1 MANTTTGNSGIT
13 YLASADAAFT
23 EDFAL
28 DLYAGTLTTDT
39 EWLKGGADAAY
50 PGNLDG
56 FLATNTELKP
66 ATRGLKLV
74 CGRLTVGLVNN
85 ETLTLGGLGS
95 KIVSVLIG
103 DNSTAAAGIVL
114 KAAIPATGVATF
126 TVTGTSD
133 AKVGLWMIVQ

>member
-28 DLYAGTLTTDT
+28 DLYAGTLGSDT
-39 EWLKGGADAAY
+39 EWLKGGATQAY
-50 PGNLDG
+50 PGNIEG
-56 FLATNTELKP
+56 FLAKNAEPAP

-74 CGRLTVGLVNN
+74 CGRLTVALVNN

-95 KIVSVLIG
+95 RIVAVMVG
-103 DNSTAAAGIVL
+103 DNSTEAAGVAL
-114 KAAIPATGVATF
+114 KEAISTAGVATF
-126 TVTGTSD
+126 KVAGTSD
-133 AKVGLWMIVQ
+133 TTVSLWMIVQ